1 MSVLWKMM
9 AMDTPVF
16 PADMPLVAAARR
28 SLQRS
33 PALVYEPVVV
43 QYSEAEYGVLDVHD
57 LLLAQSQIQ
66 ELTTQALRQSQQ
78 ALATE
83 KELAQITLQSIGDGV
98 ITTDGEGRIE
108 SLNAVA
114 EALLGWRTDEAKG
127 QPLHG
132 IF

>member
-1 MSVLWKMM
+1 
-9 AMDTPVF
+9 MDTPVF

-98 ITTDGEGRIE
+98 ITTDGRAV
-108 SLNAVA
+108 LNPSM
-114 EALLGWRTDEAKG
+114 LLLRPCLDGVLMRPRGSPFMGFFD
-127 QPLHG
+127 
-132 IF
+132 

>member
-1 MSVLWKMM
+1 M